1 MRRLSRMVLATAA
14 ITGLFT
20 TGLVMVPEQALAA
33 ATCEEGNRDSSADMA
48 RDSHITAP
56 VYPVYGGNAAVKLR
70 YSEEYGCVW
79 GWVNGPNTDV
89 EVWLDRSNDNGTTWE
104 GQIGKRNIQSGNND
118 TYTAPLRVGAATSV
132 RACGRGWHTE
142 TVMDLD
148 DELLASSDGSELAQV
163 PPVGRVPVPP
173 GRGQPF
179 HPGGNRGV
187 RMIEQVVPGPIV
199 CTAWFPRVPS
209 EEDCDTVGTGVPGA
223 AESGLPVRP
232 LCALPDE
239 ASAILEQ
246 IRSGEPFDD
255 PEGKEGSIWRNS
267 PTKLPVKE
275 AGYYAEYTVP
285 TPGVDH
291 RWLRRFVIG
300 KGGNEV
306 YFTDD
311 HYGSF
316 AAVDV
321 KATGGA

>member
-70 YSEEYGCVW
+70 YSGEYGCVW

-89 EVWLDRSNDNGTTWE
+89 EVWLDRSSDNGTTWE
-104 GQIGKRNIQSGNND
+104 GQIGKRNIQSGNTD
-118 TYTAPLRVGAATSV
+118 TYTAPLRVGAGASV
-132 RACGRGWHTE
+132 RACGRGWWTE

-148 DELLASSDGSELAQV
+148 DEVLASSDGSELAQV

-209 EEDCDTVGTGVPGA
+209 EEDCDTVGAGVPGA
-223 AESGLPVRP
+223 VESGLPVRP
-232 LCALPDE
+232 LCALPEE
-239 ASAILEQ
+239 AAEVLAQTNSGRQAASGGTPRTFRNNEQ
-246 IRSGEPFDD
+246 LL
-255 PEGKEGSIWRNS
+255 PERE
-267 PTKLPVKE
+267 V
-275 AGYYAEYTVP
+275 GYYSEHTVL
-285 TPGVDH
+285 TPHTSD
-291 RWLRRFVIG
+291 RWKRRLVIG
-300 KGGNEV
+300 KDGGPV

-316 AAVDV
+316 IVVDTN
-321 KATGGA
+321 ATGSA